1 MSQDELDAIG
11 KSIDE
16 YNLTAEEGGSFH
28 LEGNAFFF
36 GLKALLAEANKRK
49 WKEPKSTETRYWAV
63 VYTDLEKVL
72 AYVNTYIEEE

>member
-1 MSQDELDAIG
+1 MSQGDLDEVG

-36 GLKALLAEANKRK
+36 GLKTLLAEANKRK
-49 WKEPKSTETRYWAV
+49 GKEPKSEATRYWAV
-63 VYTDLEKVL
+63 VATDLEKVL